1 MNLCS
6 TDFSLWGLGLAST
19 KPHRLKSVLL
29 NANPMLMNDPE
40 IVAELRALY
49 PEYEAALM
57 ANDAETLT
65 RMFWNSSHAMRF
77 GVSENLYGI
86 EEIDAFRKGRS
97 PANLART
104 VRRLDIVTFGRDFG
118 SVTLE
123 FERTVNGKI
132 ISGRQSQAWVRF
144 PEGWRIV
151 SAHVSVLK

>member
-1 MNLCS
+1 MNI
-6 TDFSLWGLGLAST
+6 
-19 KPHRLKSVLL
+19 
-29 NANPMLMNDPE
+29 NNPE
-40 IVAELRALY
+40 VVAELESLY
-49 PEYEAALM
+49 PKYEAALM

-65 RMFWNSSHAMRF
+65 QMFWASPQAMRF
-77 GVSENLYGI
+77 GIGENLYGI
-86 EEIDAFRKGRS
+86 DEIEAFRKARS

-104 VRRLDIVTFGRDFG
+104 VTRLDIVTFGRDFG
-118 SVTLE
+118 SITLE